1 MGVGAVIG
9 KVIAADVPPPGVGLN
24 TVTEALPAALISLAE
39 IAAVSCVLLANVVVR
54 SAPFQ
59 RTFELEMNEE
69 PFAVSVKSGSPAL
82 ALVGEMEV
90 KTGTGFWFWGGGGEV
105 PPPPPQLPTRRASS
119 AVKAETTAVR

>member
-1 MGVGAVIG
+1 
-9 KVIAADVPPPGVGLN
+9 
-24 TVTEALPAALISLAE
+24 
-39 IAAVSCVLLANVVVR
+39 VLLTNVVVR

-69 PFAVSVKSGSPAL
+69 PFTVSSVKSRSPAL